1 MRTYTGRPHDVRR
14 VASYE
19 NVPRLLWCAAAAAF
33 AACAAFYFLFFFCRY
48 REEEQGSQIPL
59 FSPLFLPLP
68 FFSLF
73 YNLKIMS
80 KEVIA
85 NQ

>member
-1 MRTYTGRPHDVRR
+1 MKMFHVSFGV
-14 VASYE
+14 
-19 NVPRLLWCAAAAAF
+19 LLLLLLLLVLLF
-33 AACAAFYFLFFFCRY
+33 IFYFFFCRY
-48 REEEQGSQIPL
+48 REEEQGSKIPL